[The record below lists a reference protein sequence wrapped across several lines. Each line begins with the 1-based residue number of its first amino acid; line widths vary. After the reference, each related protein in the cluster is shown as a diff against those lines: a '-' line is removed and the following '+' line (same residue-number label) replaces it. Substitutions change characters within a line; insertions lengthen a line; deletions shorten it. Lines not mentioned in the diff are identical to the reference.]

1 MSAGEQVGT
10 LLRALVDVLGPVN
23 PWLAALWLT
32 STIVLACLLVFGWQR
47 ALRP

>member
-1 MSAGEQVGT
+1 MSAGEQVGI

-32 STIVLACLLVFGWQR
+32 ATIVLACLLVVAWQR
-47 ALRP
+47 LLRS